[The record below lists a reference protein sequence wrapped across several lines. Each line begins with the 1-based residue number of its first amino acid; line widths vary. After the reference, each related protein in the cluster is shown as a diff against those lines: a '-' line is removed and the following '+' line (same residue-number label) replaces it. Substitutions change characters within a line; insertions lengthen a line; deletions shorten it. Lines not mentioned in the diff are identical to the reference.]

1 MPRNQGALSR
11 LAELMRRVNSST
23 DTEVI
28 LEEIAHGVVDVLGY
42 GVAAIARLEGDVL
55 VMTNVA
61 GPPDVVAQILHR
73 RTPAEQILDEF
84 READRWGI
92 LRFVPAGRM
101 SEERL
106 RAAWIPDVEPSDD
119 PGAWH
124 PQHALYAPLYSAGGE
139 LLGNMAVDLPADGRV
154 PDEADR
160 ELLEMFAVQAGV
172 ALSNARERERLTDRA
187 RLDRMLTSVAAAGAG
202 VQGGLTPALTIAVGA
217 VAESLGTTQAV
228 VRTFPSD
235 VQGSQIGVG
244 TPHTFTPDYD
254 VPEIRQDLAALDD
267 LPVLVELG
275 VGDLGSPLLP
285 RSAERM
291 QELMRS
297 MRVERALVCPLVSQ
311 DDLVGYLV
319 LGFARNV
326 RPLTAA
332 EADAV
337 LEVGRL
343 LAQAVRAS
351 RVLETEQRLV
361 QELRELARYRS
372 ELIATISHELKTPL
386 TAILGHAEL
395 IADRHPD
402 MTSLDAIIRNAQRLN
417 NLVANLLHYSRIQ
430 GRRET
435 VRRAVDLAELC
446 EASVD
451 LLSIRAKQ
459 AGVGLRFARTGPGPV
474 VVFGDPEELARVIDN
489 MVDNAV
495 KYTPEDGSVEVS
507 MEVDDDEVSI
517 EVSDTGIGISQTDQ
531 AHVFSAFHRS
541 TNPNALSVP
550 GTGLGLPIAQ
560 RIAES
565 HGGTLTVSSELGQGS
580 TFRFTL
586 PLRSPRDPG

>member
-1 MPRNQGALSR
+1 VPRNQGALSR

-42 GVAAIARLEGDVL
+42 GVAAIARLEGDTL

-61 GPPDVVAQILHR
+61 GPPEVVAQILHR

-84 READRWGI
+84 READKWGI

-106 RAAWIPDVEPSDD
+106 SAAWIPEVPPSDD
-119 PGAWH
+119 PAAWH
-124 PQHALYAPLYSAGGE
+124 PEHALYAPLYSAGGE
-139 LLGNMAVDLPADGRV
+139 LLGNMAVDLPPDSRV
-154 PDEADR
+154 PNEADR

-172 ALSNARERERLTDRA
+172 ALSNARERERLTDRL
-187 RLDRMLTSVAAAGAG
+187 RLDRMLTTVAGAAT
-202 VQGGLTPALTIAVGA
+202 QHSLRQALGTAVTA
-217 VAESLGTTQAV
+217 VAECFGTVQTV
-228 VRTFPSD
+228 VRTFPTD
-235 VQGSQIGVG
+235 AQGSHVGVA
-244 TPHTFTPDYD
+244 TPLAFTPEHD
-254 VPEIRQDLAALDD
+254 VPEIRTDLAELDD
-267 LPVLVELG
+267 LPVLIELG
-275 VGDLGSPLLP
+275 VTDAGSARLP
-285 RSAERM
+285 HSAARM
-291 QELMRS
+291 QRLMRG

-311 DDLVGYLV
+311 EDLVGYLV
-319 LGFARNV
+319 LGFGRNARG
-326 RPLTAA
+326 LTPG

-343 LAQAVRAS
+343 LAQTVRAS

-435 VRRAVDLAELC
+435 VRRAVDLVELC

-459 AGVGLRFARTGPGPV
+459 TGVGLSFTPPAVAPV

-495 KYTPEDGSVEVS
+495 KYTPEDGSVTVTMSVS
-507 MEVDDDEVSI
+507 DDEVS
-517 EVSDTGIGISQTDQ
+517 VDVTDTGLGISLADQ
-531 AHVFSAFHRS
+531 GHVFSAFHRS

-565 HGGTLTVSSELGQGS
+565 HGGTLSVTSELGRGS

-586 PLRSPRDPG
+586 PLRQRDLTA

>member
-42 GVAAIARLEGDVL
+42 GVSAIARLEGDTL

-61 GPPDVVAQILHR
+61 GPPEVVAQILHR

-84 READRWGI
+84 RQADRWGI

-101 SEERL
+101 SPERL
-106 RAAWIPDVEPSDD
+106 QAAWIPEVEANDD
-119 PGAWH
+119 PDAWH
-124 PQHALYAPLYSAGGE
+124 PEHALYAPLYSAGGE
-139 LLGNMAVDLPADGRV
+139 LLGNMAVDLPPDSRV

-172 ALSNARERERLTDRA
+172 ALSNARERERLTDRL
-187 RLDRMLTSVAAAGAG
+187 RLDQMLTTVAGAG
-202 VQGGLTPALTIAVGA
+202 THHDLTQSLDTAVGA
-217 VAESLGTTQAV
+217 VAVCMGTVQAWI
-228 VRTFPSD
+228 RTFPSD
-235 VQGSQIGVG
+235 AQGN
-244 TPHTFTPDYD
+244 H
-254 VPEIRQDLAALDD
+254 
-267 LPVLVELG
+267 LG
-275 VGDLGSPLLP
+275 VGIPRPFAPEHDLPELRDELTHLEDKVRLLEVAADDRGSTQLP
-285 RSAERM
+285 RTLPRL
-291 QELMRS
+291 QRLMRS
-297 MRVERALVCPLVSQ
+297 MRIDRVLICPLVSQ
-311 DDLVGYLV
+311 DDLVGYAV
-319 LGFARNV
+319 LGFARNT
-326 RPLTAA
+326 RPITLA
-332 EADAV
+332 EADAL
-337 LEVGRL
+337 LEVARL
-343 LAQAVRAS
+343 LSQIVRAS

-395 IADRHPD
+395 ISDRHPD
-402 MTSLDAIIRNAQRLN
+402 LTSLDAIIRNAQRLN

-451 LLSIRAKQ
+451 LLGIRAKQ
-459 AGVGLRFARTGPGPV
+459 AGVGLSFDPPATTPV

-495 KYTPEDGSVEVS
+495 KYTPEDGSVLVS
-507 MEVDDDEVSI
+507 MTVDDDEVS
-517 EVSDTGIGISQTDQ
+517 VDVADTGIGISVTDQ
-531 AHVFSAFHRS
+531 GHVFSAFHRS

-565 HGGTLTVSSELGQGS
+565 HGGTLTLTSELGKGS

-586 PLRSPRDPG
+586 PLRSPRAVD

>member
-1 MPRNQGALSR
+1 MPRSQGALSR

-42 GVAAIARLEGDVL
+42 GVAAIARLEGDTL
-55 VMTNVA
+55 VMTHVA
-61 GPPDVVAQILHR
+61 GPPEVVAQILHR

-84 READRWGI
+84 READKWGI

-101 SEERL
+101 SAARL
-106 RAAWIPDVEPSDD
+106 QAAWIPEFQPTGD
-119 PGAWH
+119 PDAWH
-124 PQHALYAPLYSAGGE
+124 PEHALYAPLYSASGV
-139 LLGNMAVDLPADGRV
+139 LLGNMAVDLPADGKV
-154 PDEADR
+154 PNEEDR

-172 ALSNARERERLTDRA
+172 ALSNARERDGLNERA
-187 RLDRMLTSVAAAGAG
+187 RLDRMLTGVARAGTQTSLSQALGTAVAAAAG
-202 VQGGLTPALTIAVGA
+202 SLDTVQAWI
-217 VAESLGTTQAV
+217 
-228 VRTFPSD
+228 RTFPSD
-235 VQGSQIGVG
+235 AQGRELGAG
-244 TPHTFTPDYD
+244 TP
-254 VPEIRQDLAALDD
+254 R
-267 LPVLVELG
+267 PVLPEEELPELRTDLELLEDAPLLLELG
-275 VGDLGSPLLP
+275 VDDAESPRLP
-285 RSAERM
+285 RSRERL
-291 QELMRS
+291 QATMRT
-297 MRVERALVCPLVSQ
+297 MRAARVVVCPVHSQ
-311 DDLVGYLV
+311 DELVGYAV
-319 LGFARNV
+319 LAFARQAA
-326 RPLTAA
+326 PLTPG
-332 EADAV
+332 ERDAV
-337 LEVGRL
+337 LEMGRL
-343 LAQAVRAS
+343 LGQIVRQS

-402 MTSLDAIIRNAQRLN
+402 LTSIDAIIRNAGRLN

-451 LLSIRAKQ
+451 LLDIRAKQ
-459 AGVGLRFARTGPGPV
+459 AGVKLVFHPPGPSPV
-474 VVFGDPEELARVIDN
+474 TVFGDPEELARVIDN

-495 KYTPEDGSVEVS
+495 KYTAEDGSVEVS
-507 MEVDDDEVSI
+507 MEVSDDEVSV
-517 EVSDTGIGISQTDQ
+517 EVTDTGIGISAADQ

-541 TNPNALSVP
+541 TNPNALSIP

-565 HGGTLTVSSELGQGS
+565 HGGTLTVTSELGCGS

-586 PLRSPRDPG
+586 PLRSPREEG

>member
-42 GVAAIARLEGDVL
+42 GVAAIARLEGDAL

-61 GPPDVVAQILHR
+61 GPADVVAQILNR

-84 READRWGI
+84 READKWGI

-106 RAAWIPDVEPSDD
+106 RAAWIPDLEEDAD
-119 PGAWH
+119 PEAWH
-124 PQHALYAPLYSAGGE
+124 PEHALYAPLYSASGE
-139 LLGNMAVDLPADGRV
+139 LLGNMAVDLPADGKV
-154 PDEADR
+154 PSETDR

-172 ALSNARERERLTDRA
+172 ALSNARERERLTDRVH
-187 RLDRMLTSVAAAGAG
+187 LDRMLTTVAGSAT
-202 VQGGLTPALTIAVGA
+202 QHDLPRALDSAVTA
-217 VAESLGTTQAV
+217 VAESLGTVQAW
-228 VRTFPSD
+228 VRTFPPD
-235 VQGSQIGVG
+235 AQGTRVDLGA
-244 TPHTFTPDYD
+244 PHPYA
-254 VPEIRQDLAALDD
+254 PGHD
-267 LPVLVELG
+267 LPELRDELLALGERPVLIELG
-275 VGDLGSPLLP
+275 VDDPSSAGLP
-285 RSAERM
+285 RSAARL
-291 QELMRS
+291 QALMRDL
-297 MRVERALVCPLVSQ
+297 RAERAVVSPLVSQ
-311 DDLVGYLV
+311 DDVLGHLV
-319 LGFARNV
+319 LLFARGS
-326 RPLTAA
+326 RPVTAA
-332 EADAV
+332 EADAI

-343 LAQAVRAS
+343 LGQTVRAA

-402 MTSLDAIIRNAQRLN
+402 LSSIDAIIRNAQRLS

-459 AGVGLRFARTGPGPV
+459 AGVHLHFDRPTPYPV

-495 KYTPEDGSVEVS
+495 KYTPEDGAVTVH
-507 MEVDDDEVSI
+507 MTVADDEVR
-517 EVSDTGIGISQTDQ
+517 VDVTDTGLGISTNDQ
-531 AHVFSAFHRS
+531 QHVFSAFHRS
-541 TNPNALSVP
+541 TNPNALTIP

-565 HGGTLTVSSELGQGS
+565 HGGSLQVTSELGQGS
-580 TFRFTL
+580 TFRFTM
-586 PLRSPRDPG
+586 PLRSPRNQAG

>member
-55 VMTNVA
+55 VMTHVA

-84 READRWGI
+84 READKWGI

-101 SEERL
+101 SAERL
-106 RAAWIPDVEPSDD
+106 EAAWIPEFEASGD
-119 PGAWH
+119 PDAWH
-124 PQHALYAPLYSAGGE
+124 PEHALYAPLYSAAGE
-139 LLGNMAVDLPADGRV
+139 LLGNMAVDLPADGKV

-172 ALSNARERERLTDRA
+172 ALSNARERERLTDRV
-187 RLDRMLTSVAAAGAG
+187 RLDRMLTTVAGASTAA
-202 VQGGLTPALTIAVGA
+202 QNLSQALATAVSA
-217 VAESLGTTQAV
+217 VADSMQTVQTV

-235 VQGSQIGVG
+235 AQGSQLGVG
-244 TPHTFTPDYD
+244 TPYAFTPQQD
-254 VPEIRQDLAALDD
+254 VPEIREDLTQLPD
-267 LPVLVELG
+267 LPVLIELG
-275 VGDLGSPLLP
+275 VDDPGSARLP
-285 RSAERM
+285 RSAARM
-291 QELMRS
+291 QQLMRG
-297 MRVERALVCPLVSQ
+297 MRVDRALVCPLVSQ

-319 LGFARNV
+319 LGFARNA
-326 RPLTAA
+326 RPVTPA

-343 LAQAVRAS
+343 LAQTVRAS

-402 MTSLDAIIRNAQRLN
+402 LTSIDAIIRNAGRLN

-459 AGVGLRFARTGPGPV
+459 AGVALEFDHPGPAPV

-495 KYTPEDGSVEVS
+495 KYTPEDGTVSVAMTVA
-507 MEVDDDEVSI
+507 DDEVSV
-517 EVSDTGIGISQTDQ
+517 EVTDTGLGISLADQ
-531 AHVFSAFHRS
+531 QHVFSAFHRS

-565 HGGTLTVSSELGQGS
+565 HGGTLSVTSELGQGS

-586 PLRSPRDPG
+586 PLRSPREQTG

>member
-55 VMTNVA
+55 VMTHVA
-61 GPPDVVAQILHR
+61 GPPEVVAQILHR

-84 READRWGI
+84 READKWGI

-101 SEERL
+101 SAERL
-106 RAAWIPDVEPSDD
+106 EAAWIPDFEASDD
-119 PGAWH
+119 PDAWH
-124 PQHALYAPLYSAGGE
+124 PEHALYAPLYSAAGE

-172 ALSNARERERLTDRA
+172 ALSNARERERLTDRV
-187 RLDRMLTSVAAAGAG
+187 RLDRMLTTVAGASTAA
-202 VQGGLTPALTIAVGA
+202 QNLTQALATAVSA
-217 VAESLGTTQAV
+217 VADSLGTVQAV

-235 VQGSQIGVG
+235 AQGSQLGLG
-244 TPHTFTPDYD
+244 TPYAFTAQQD
-254 VPEIRQDLAALDD
+254 VPEIREDLTHLSD
-267 LPVLVELG
+267 LPVLIELG
-275 VGDLGSPLLP
+275 VDDPGSARLP
-285 RSAERM
+285 RSAARM
-291 QELMRS
+291 QELMRG
-297 MRVERALVCPLVSQ
+297 MRVDRALVCPLVSQ

-319 LGFARNV
+319 LGFARHA
-326 RPLTAA
+326 RPVTPT

-343 LAQAVRAS
+343 LAQTVRAS

-395 IADRHPD
+395 IADRHPE
-402 MTSLDAIIRNAQRLN
+402 MTSIDAIIRNAGRLN

-459 AGVGLRFARTGPGPV
+459 AGVALQFDHPGPAPV

-495 KYTPEDGSVEVS
+495 KYTPEDGTVSVAMTVA
-507 MEVDDDEVSI
+507 DDEVSV
-517 EVSDTGIGISQTDQ
+517 EVTDTGLGISQADQ
-531 AHVFSAFHRS
+531 QHVFSAFHRS

-565 HGGTLTVSSELGQGS
+565 HGGTLSVTSELGRGS

-586 PLRSPRDPG
+586 PLRSPREQAG

>member
-42 GVAAIARLEGDVL
+42 GVAAIARLEGDTL

-61 GPPDVVAQILHR
+61 GPPEVVAQILHR

-106 RAAWIPDVEPSDD
+106 RAAWIPEVPPSDD
-119 PGAWH
+119 PDAWH
-124 PQHALYAPLYSAGGE
+124 PEHALYAPLYSAGGE
-139 LLGNMAVDLPADGRV
+139 LLGNMAVDLPPDARV
-154 PDEADR
+154 PNLEDR

-172 ALSNARERERLTDRA
+172 ALSNARERERLTDRL
-187 RLDRMLTSVAAAGAG
+187 RLDRMLTAVAGAG
-202 VQGGLTPALTIAVGA
+202 TQHSLTKALTTAVAA
-217 VAESLGTTQAV
+217 VAEAFGTVQTV

-235 VQGSQIGVG
+235 AQGNQVG
-244 TPHTFTPDYD
+244 IATPLAFTPADD
-254 VPEIRQDLAALDD
+254 VPEIRTDLSELDD
-267 LPVLVELG
+267 LPMLIELG
-275 VGDLGSPLLP
+275 VTDAESARLP
-285 RSAERM
+285 RSAPRM
-291 QELMRS
+291 QRLMRG
-297 MRVERALVCPLVSQ
+297 MRVERALVCPLISQ
-311 DDLVGYLV
+311 EELVGYLV
-319 LGFARNV
+319 LGFARKA
-326 RPLTAA
+326 RPLTTA

-343 LAQAVRAS
+343 LAQTVRAS

-402 MTSLDAIIRNAQRLN
+402 LTSIDAIIRNAQRLN

-451 LLSIRAKQ
+451 LLGIRAKQ
-459 AGVGLRFARTGPGPV
+459 AGVKLRFTSVGIAPV

-507 MEVDDDEVSI
+507 MTVSDDEVSV
-517 EVSDTGIGISQTDQ
+517 EVTDTGLGISATDQ

-565 HGGTLTVSSELGQGS
+565 HGGTLSVTSELGRGS

-586 PLRSPRDPG
+586 PLRSTRDATA

>member
-1 MPRNQGALSR
+1 MPRNHGALSR

-42 GVAAIARLEGDVL
+42 GVAAIARLEGDTL

-61 GPPDVVAQILHR
+61 GPPEVVAQILHR

-106 RAAWIPDVEPSDD
+106 RAAWIPEVPISDD
-119 PGAWH
+119 PEAWH
-124 PQHALYAPLYSAGGE
+124 PEDALYAPLYSAGGE
-139 LLGNMAVDLPADGRV
+139 LLGNMAVDLPPDARV
-154 PDEADR
+154 PNEADR

-172 ALSNARERERLTDRA
+172 ALSNARERERLTDRL
-187 RLDRMLTSVAAAGAG
+187 RLDRMLTAVAGAG
-202 VQGGLTPALTIAVGA
+202 TQHSLPQALTTAVGA
-217 VAESLGTTQAV
+217 VADCFGLVQTV

-235 VQGSQIGVG
+235 AQGSQIGIA
-244 TPHTFTPDYD
+244 TPLAFTPDDD
-254 VPEIRQDLAALDD
+254 VPDIRTDLADLDD
-267 LPVLVELG
+267 PRVLIELG
-275 VGDLGSPLLP
+275 VTDAASDTLP
-285 RSAERM
+285 RSAAQM
-291 QELMRS
+291 QRLMRG

-311 DDLVGYLV
+311 DELVGYLV
-319 LGFARNV
+319 LGFARNA
-326 RPLTAA
+326 RTLTSA

-343 LAQAVRAS
+343 LAQTVRAS

-402 MTSLDAIIRNAQRLN
+402 LTSIDAIIRNAQRLN

-451 LLSIRAKQ
+451 LLGIRAKQ
-459 AGVGLRFARTGPGPV
+459 AGVRLSFTSAASAPV

-507 MEVDDDEVSI
+507 MTVTDDDVSVEVR
-517 EVSDTGIGISQTDQ
+517 DTGIGISATDQ

-565 HGGTLTVSSELGQGS
+565 HGGTLSVASELGGGS
-580 TFRFTL
+580 TFTFTL
-586 PLRSPRDPG
+586 PLRSSRDATA

>member
-1 MPRNQGALSR
+1 MPSQGALRR

-42 GVAAIARLEGDVL
+42 GVAAIARLEGDTL

-61 GPPDVVAQILHR
+61 GPPEVVAQILNR

-84 READRWGI
+84 RQADRWGI

-106 RAAWIPDVEPSDD
+106 RAAWIPELDTDSDD
-119 PGAWH
+119 PEAWH
-124 PQHALYAPLYSAGGE
+124 PEHALYAPLYSASGE
-139 LLGNMAVDLPADGRV
+139 LLGNMAVDLPADNRV
-154 PDEADR
+154 PSLDDR

-172 ALSNARERERLTDRA
+172 ALSNARERERLTDRV
-187 RLDRMLTSVAAAGAG
+187 RLDRMLTTVAGSG
-202 VQGGLTPALTIAVGA
+202 TQHGLAQALGTAVTA
-217 VAESLGTTQAV
+217 VAECLGTAQVWA
-228 VRTFPSD
+228 RTFPSD
-235 VQGSQIGVG
+235 AQGRELGAA
-244 TPHTFTPDYD
+244 TPRPFSPELD
-254 VPEIRQDLAALDD
+254 VPELREDLRRLAT
-267 LPVLVELG
+267 LPVLIELG
-275 VGDLGSPLLP
+275 VDDQESEHLPLSREPLQ
-285 RSAERM
+285 ERM
-291 QELMRS
+291 
-297 MRVERALVCPLVSQ
+297 RAMHADRTVVCPLVSQ
-311 DDLVGYLV
+311 DELVGYAV
-319 LGFARNV
+319 LGFAR
-326 RPLTAA
+326 RSRAMTSG

-343 LAQAVRAS
+343 LGQIVRAS

-402 MTSLDAIIRNAQRLN
+402 MRSIDAIIRNAQRLGL
-417 NLVANLLHYSRIQ
+417 LVSNLLHYSRVQ

-459 AGVGLRFARTGPGPV
+459 ANVSLAFTTRELGPV

-495 KYTPEDGSVEVS
+495 KYTPEDGSVTVAMAVSEHEVS
-507 MEVDDDEVSI
+507 VEVT
-517 EVSDTGIGISQTDQ
+517 DTGIGISPADQ

-541 TNPNALSVP
+541 TNPNALSIP

-565 HGGTLTVSSELGQGS
+565 HGGALELTSELGQGS

-586 PLRSPRDPG
+586 PLRTSREQAG

>member
-23 DTEVI
+23 DTEDI

-61 GPPDVVAQILHR
+61 GPPEVVAQILHR

-84 READRWGI
+84 READKWGI

-106 RAAWIPDVEPSDD
+106 RAAWIPEFEPDED
-119 PGAWH
+119 PDAWH
-124 PQHALYAPLYSAGGE
+124 PEHALYAPLYSAGGE

-154 PDEADR
+154 PNEADR

-172 ALSNARERERLTDRA
+172 ALSNARERERLTDRV
-187 RLDRMLTSVAAAGAG
+187 RLDRMLTTVAGAATQHSLG
-202 VQGGLTPALTIAVGA
+202 QALATSVRA
-217 VAESLGTTQAV
+217 VAESLGTVQAV

-235 VQGSQIGVG
+235 AQGSQLGVG
-244 TPHTFTPDYD
+244 TPHAFTAEDD
-254 VPEIRQDLAALDD
+254 VPEIREDLSALDD

-275 VGDLGSPLLP
+275 VDDPGSARLP
-285 RSAERM
+285 RSARRM
-291 QELMRS
+291 QQLMRG

-319 LGFARNV
+319 LGYARNA
-326 RPLTAA
+326 RPITPA

-402 MTSLDAIIRNAQRLN
+402 LTSIDAIIRNAGRLN

-459 AGVGLRFARTGPGPV
+459 AGVGLHFERPGSSPV

-495 KYTPEDGSVEVS
+495 KYTPEDGSVSVA
-507 MEVDDDEVSI
+507 MTLGDDEVSV
-517 EVSDTGIGISQTDQ
+517 EVTDTGLGISQADQ
-531 AHVFSAFHRS
+531 GHVFSAFHRS

-565 HGGTLTVSSELGQGS
+565 HGGTLSVSSELGAGS

-586 PLRSPRDPG
+586 PLRSQREPD

>member
-1 MPRNQGALSR
+1 MPHHQGALSR

-28 LEEIAHGVVDVLGY
+28 LEEIAHGVVEVLGY
-42 GVAAIARLEGDVL
+42 GVAAIARLEGDTL

-61 GPPDVVAQILHR
+61 GPPEVVAQILHR

-84 READRWGI
+84 READKWGI

-101 SEERL
+101 SAERL
-106 RAAWIPDVEPSDD
+106 RAAWIPEVAPNDD
-119 PGAWH
+119 PEAWH
-124 PQHALYAPLYSAGGE
+124 PEHALYAPLYSAGGE
-139 LLGNMAVDLPADGRV
+139 LLGNMAVDLPPDSRV
-154 PDEADR
+154 PDATDR

-172 ALSNARERERLTDRA
+172 ALSNARERERLTDRL
-187 RLDRMLTSVAAAGAG
+187 RLDQMLTTVAGAG
-202 VQGGLTPALTIAVGA
+202 TQHSLTQALGTAVGA
-217 VAESLGTTQAV
+217 VTECLDTVQAWI
-228 VRTFPSD
+228 RTFPSD
-235 VQGSQIGVG
+235 AQGS
-244 TPHTFTPDYD
+244 H
-254 VPEIRQDLAALDD
+254 
-267 LPVLVELG
+267 LG
-275 VGDLGSPLLP
+275 VGAPRPFVPEHDLPELRDELDRLEDKVRLIEVAADDRGSTQLP
-285 RSAERM
+285 RSLPRL
-291 QELMRS
+291 QQLMRS
-297 MRVERALVCPLVSQ
+297 MRIDRVIISPLVSQ
-311 DDLVGYLV
+311 QDLVGYAV
-319 LGFARNV
+319 LGFGRNAR
-326 RPLTAA
+326 PITLA
-332 EADAV
+332 EADAM

-343 LAQAVRAS
+343 LGQIVRAS

-395 IADRHPD
+395 ISDRHPD
-402 MTSLDAIIRNAQRLN
+402 LTSLDAIIRNALRLN
-417 NLVANLLHYSRIQ
+417 NLVANLLHYSRLQ

-451 LLSIRAKQ
+451 LLGIRAKQ
-459 AGVGLRFARTGPGPV
+459 AGVGLSFTAPGTTPV
-474 VVFGDPEELARVIDN
+474 IVFGDPEELARVIDN

-495 KYTPEDGSVEVS
+495 KYTPEDGSVVVAMTVTDDAVS
-507 MEVDDDEVSI
+507 VDVT
-517 EVSDTGIGISQTDQ
+517 DTGLGISLTDQ
-531 AHVFSAFHRS
+531 GHVFSAFHRS

-565 HGGTLTVSSELGQGS
+565 HGGALTLTSELGAGS

-586 PLRSPRDPG
+586 PLRSPRDSD